1 VTMLNREI
9 DKIVS
14 WLQEQVYAANAK
26 GLVVG
31 VSGGIDSAVAAAL
44 IKRAFPDASLGLI
57 LPISSN
63 PQDVIDARLVVQTV
77 NLTAVELDLTSE
89 HQSILAKVLDGI
101 NNHHPVV
108 ELNQRMAD
116 ANLRARLR
124 MCALYTAANAL
135 NYLVVG
141 TDNKAEYYTG
151 YFTKYGDGACD
162 LLPLVD
168 FTKGEIYAL
177 AQSLG
182 IPEPIIVRQPSAG
195 LWPGQT
201 DEGEM
206 GTTYALIDAFLN
218 GQQIPDPDREIIERM
233 HERSKHKRTLPAA
246 YRRS

>member
-1 VTMLNREI
+1 MLNREI

-206 GTTYALIDAFLN
+206 GTTYALIDA
-218 GQQIPDPDREIIERM
+218 
-233 HERSKHKRTLPAA
+233 
-246 YRRS
+246 

>member
-1 VTMLNREI
+1 MLNREI

-101 NNHHPVV
+101 NNHHPAV

>member
-1 VTMLNREI
+1 MLNREI

>member
-1 VTMLNREI
+1 MLNREI
-9 DKIVS
+9 DKIVG

-101 NNHHPVV
+101 NNHHPAV